1 MVIIFSHLTGR
12 FHVPWTPPPA
22 ALQENWFF
30 GDSPFAHTLWQI
42 HDVACIFLPILH
54 RWRNYIRF
62 NNWFD
67 AQDGVFLLFWVAELA
82 LLVVAG
88 THARSCGCDPVCRA
102 GCSNFALVS
111 WKRFWK
117 VVGVISHSD
126 LSLLSL
132 SRSLSLTQHTH
143 KHTHTKLNSI

>member
-1 MVIIFSHLTGR
+1 MIIR
-12 FHVPWTPPPA
+12 
-22 ALQENWFF
+22 
-30 GDSPFAHTLWQI
+30 
-42 HDVACIFLPILH
+42 PILH

-117 VVGVISHSD
+117 VVNVNQSLRS
-126 LSLLSL
+126 LSSLALSL
-132 SRSLSLTQHTH
+132 SLSHTTHTQT
-143 KHTHTKLNSI
+143 HTHTQLNSI